1 MMTLMEKSFSNRNI
15 VVAIAVAC
23 IALLV
28 ALWFVFGV
36 PAGRE
41 AAARGV
47 VEEFGLELQKVSL
60 LDPSA
65 SSTIAARYSPYVAPE
80 LVAVWQKNPE
90 GAPGRLTS
98 SPWPDRIEVVRTTP
112 QGEGYIMQGAVILM
126 TGAEKEGENAGI
138 VPVIIQVVSRDG
150 KWLIAAYQEQK
161 LTANTPAD

>member
-1 MMTLMEKSFSNRNI
+1 
-15 VVAIAVAC
+15 
-23 IALLV
+23 
-28 ALWFVFGV
+28 
-36 PAGRE
+36 
-41 AAARGV
+41 GV
-47 VEEFGLELQKVSL
+47 VKEFGLELQKVSL

-65 SSTIAARYSPYVAPE
+65 SSTIAALYSPYVAPE

-126 TGAEKEGENAGI
+126 TSAEKEGENAGI

-161 LTANTPAD
+161 LTANTP